1 MDVKQEKKL
10 ECYKCYQS
18 FDLKQDFFRYLVTKH
33 FDTTVKCEVCG
44 KISKN
49 STALAHHTYLVTRTC
64 CKRPRAEG
72 TFMSCEFS
80 GCEKICKNMR
90 YLARHVRSEH
100 AENPVRFRCTLCN
113 KEFKAR
119 QDLESHIPLHTTEK
133 AFKCATC
140 GRRFA
145 HQGSLRKHEATHLEK
160 STRPI
165 FQCRLCPV
173 TVISTA
179 VLERHVRVV
188 HENQRNFPCT
198 FCNRRFG
205 SSYDLR
211 RHVTARHPPNQEEIH
226 ACDKCEYQS
235 HLKCR
240 LDRHLRVHNDDEKLG
255 CYFCGKTFVHFYR
268 LVIHCRGLHLL
279 EK

>member
-1 MDVKQEKKL
+1 MALTFSLVQEITPRETNFL
-10 ECYKCYQS
+10 PQ
-18 FDLKQDFFRYLVTKH
+18 FFRII
-33 FDTTVKCEVCG
+33 FMA
-44 KISKN
+44 KIHN
-49 STALAHHTYLVTRTC
+49 
-64 CKRPRAEG
+64 
-72 TFMSCEFS
+72 
-80 GCEKICKNMR
+80 
-90 YLARHVRSEH
+90 
-100 AENPVRFRCTLCN
+100 ENFFT
-113 KEFKAR
+113 
-119 QDLESHIPLHTTEK
+119 Q
-133 AFKCATC
+133 
-140 GRRFA
+140 
-145 HQGSLRKHEATHLEK
+145 ATHLEK